1 MSQLPTLLSHEVELV
16 VRFID
21 ALKSEQLALRAGKVD
36 ELQGVEENKSEL
48 AEQLNAVGAQRN
60 EILAAA
66 GLPPDRPGM
75 RAWLVRHPKDRK
87 TGEAWS
93 RLVKLAGEAKEL
105 TRLNGQLLAIHLQAT
120 QQALATLTQQAQG
133 STLYGPNGQTSQ
145 FTGSRIIDSV

>member
-66 GLPPDRPGM
+66 GLPPDRPGNA
-75 RAWLVRHPKDRK
+75 R
-87 TGEAWS
+87 
-93 RLVKLAGEAKEL
+93 LAG
-105 TRLNGQLLAIHLQAT
+105 QA
-120 QQALATLTQQAQG
+120 
-133 STLYGPNGQTSQ
+133 SEGP
-145 FTGSRIIDSV
+145 